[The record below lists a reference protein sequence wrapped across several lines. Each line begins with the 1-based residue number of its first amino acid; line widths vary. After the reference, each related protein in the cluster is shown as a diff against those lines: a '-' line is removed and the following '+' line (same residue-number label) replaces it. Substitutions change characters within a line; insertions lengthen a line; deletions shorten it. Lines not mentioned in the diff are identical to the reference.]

1 MNDLKLNRLKEVLS
15 IPTHSGEEEL
25 MISYLEKVLTEKGYD
40 HYKDVIGNIYV
51 TKGDAEFYPCF
62 VSHTDTVHYVNHNMK
77 VVELEENGKKI
88 LTGIDTTTMTPS
100 GIGGDDKCGVYLCLE
115 MLDKLDS
122 IKAAFFVSEEVG
134 CIGSRQAD
142 PKFFKN
148 VGYAIQYDSPKGNSM
163 SMSLMGKNLFGKKTV
178 FGEKV
183 SPLILEHGITDWARH
198 PYTDIWPLME
208 KFGFSC
214 LNLAAGYYNYHTSTE
229 YVIVDDVT
237 NAFEL
242 GLKLHETLGEKFYE
256 RPEDNEKSPFKSLFG
271 GSYYDERQLITEDD
285 EDDEDTDDS
294 YLDDDLYFD
303 DEDNDESL
311 TSDDEKELIDVSSG
325 YKVGEFEDL
334 WDYSDFNGGY
344 TIQKYGETYCG
355 DVDFDW

>member
-1 MNDLKLNRLKEVLS
+1 MNKLKLNRLKEVLS
-15 IPTHSGEEEL
+15 IQTHSREEDL
-25 MISYLEKVLTEKGYD
+25 MIAYLEDVLTQKGYN
-40 HYKDVIGNIYV
+40 HYKDSIGNVYV
-51 TKGDAEFYPCF
+51 TKGEAEFYPCF
-62 VSHTDTVHYVNHNMK
+62 VSHTDTVHQINHNMK

-88 LTGIDTTTMTPS
+88 LTGIDMETMKPS

-115 MLDKLDS
+115 MLDKLDNV
-122 IKAAFFVSEEVG
+122 KAAFFVSEEIG

-142 PKFFKN
+142 PEFFKN

-163 SMSLMGKNLFGKKTV
+163 SMSLMGIDLFGKDTN

-242 GLKLHETLGEKFYE
+242 GLKLHEELGENFYE
-256 RPEDNEKSPFKSLFG
+256 RPKEKKNVFNTIFG
-271 GSYYDERQLITEDD
+271 GSQYSRSEKLLNEYEE
-285 EDDEDTDDS
+285 E
-294 YLDDDLYFD
+294 DDDLYFD
-303 DEDNDESL
+303 EYDE
-311 TSDDEKELIDVSSG
+311 DDEKDIIDVTNHTI
-325 YKVGEFEDL
+325 GEFEDN
-334 WDYSDFNGGY
+334 WDYDDFNGGY
-344 TIQKYGETYCG
+344 SIKKYGEDY
-355 DVDFDW
+355 DIDFDW

>member
-1 MNDLKLNRLKEVLS
+1 MNEIKLNRLKEVLS
-15 IPTHSGEEEL
+15 IQTHSREEDL
-25 MISYLEKVLTEKGYD
+25 MIAYLEDVLTQKGYD
-40 HYKDVIGNIYV
+40 HYKDSIGNVYV
-51 TKGDAEFYPCF
+51 TKGETEFYPCF
-62 VSHTDTVHYVNHNMK
+62 VSHTDTVHQINHNMK

-88 LTGIDTTTMTPS
+88 LTGIDMETMNPS

-115 MLDKLDS
+115 MLDKLDNV
-122 IKAAFFVSEEVG
+122 KVAFFVSEEIG

-142 PKFFKN
+142 PEFFKN

-163 SMSLMGKNLFGKKTV
+163 SMSLMGIELFGKQTN

-214 LNLAAGYYNYHTSTE
+214 LNLAAGYYNYHTPTE

-242 GLKLHETLGEKFYE
+242 GLRLHEELGENFYE
-256 RPEDNEKSPFKSLFG
+256 RPKEKKNVFNTIFG
-271 GSYYDERQLITEDD
+271 GSQYSRSEKLLNE
-285 EDDEDTDDS
+285 EE
-294 YLDDDLYFD
+294 DDDLYFD
-303 DEDNDESL
+303 EYEDDEY
-311 TSDDEKELIDVSSG
+311 DEKEIIDVSNDH
-325 YKVGEFEDL
+325 KVGEFEDH
-334 WDYSDFNGGY
+334 WDYEDFNGGY
-344 TIQKYGETYCG
+344 SIKKYNEDYY

>member
-1 MNDLKLNRLKEVLS
+1 MNEEKLNRLKEVLS
-15 IPTHSGEEEL
+15 IQTHSREEDL
-25 MISYLEKVLTEKGYD
+25 MIAYLEDVLTKKGFEY
-40 HYKDVIGNIYV
+40 YKDSIGNLYV
-51 TKGDAEFYPCF
+51 TKGESEFYPCF
-62 VSHTDTVHYVNHNMK
+62 VSHTDTVHQINHNMK

-88 LTGIDTTTMTPS
+88 LTGIDTETMNPS

-115 MLDKLDS
+115 MLDKLDNV
-122 IKAAFFVSEEVG
+122 KAAFFVSEEIG

-142 PKFFKN
+142 PEFFKN

-163 SMSLMGKNLFGKKTV
+163 SMSLMGIELFGKQTN

-214 LNLAAGYYNYHTSTE
+214 LNLAAGYYNYHTATE
-229 YVIVDDVT
+229 YVIVDDIT

-242 GLKLHETLGEKFYE
+242 GLKLHEQLGENFYE
-256 RPEDNEKSPFKSLFG
+256 RPKKNKNTLNSIFG
-271 GSYYDERQLITEDD
+271 GSQYGGGLTTLNGPDD
-285 EDDEDTDDS
+285 DDDYDDS
-294 YLDDDLYFD
+294 DTELYFD
-303 DEDNDESL
+303 EESEE
-311 TSDDEKELIDVSSG
+311 DEKDIIDVSND

-334 WDYSDFNGGY
+334 WDYDDFNGGY
-344 TIQKYGETYCG
+344 TIQKYGENTYN